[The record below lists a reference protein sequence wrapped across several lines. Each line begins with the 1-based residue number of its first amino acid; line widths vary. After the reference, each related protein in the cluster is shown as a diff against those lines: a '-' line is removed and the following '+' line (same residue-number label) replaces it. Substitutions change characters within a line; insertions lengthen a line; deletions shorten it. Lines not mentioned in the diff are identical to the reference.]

1 MGDLFH
7 LLRFSLLPGLESK
20 WSLRTEKNSTLVMQ
34 PKSSVC
40 LYYLCGKSTQNN
52 GDIDQVELKVLS
64 EYRPEARLLTLLGR
78 GLIAE
83 AEQIAD
89 QFNLSKQ
96 PIYEAKAK
104 QILTSIVAADPVSLN
119 FVEIVTIFRI

>member
-1 MGDLFH
+1 M
-7 LLRFSLLPGLESK
+7 
-20 WSLRTEKNSTLVMQ
+20 
-34 PKSSVC
+34 
-40 LYYLCGKSTQNN
+40 YYLCSKSTQNN
-52 GDIDQVELKVLS
+52 SDIDQVELKVLS

-89 QFNLSKQ
+89 QYKLSKQ

-104 QILTSIVAADPVSLN
+104 QMLTSIVSADPVSESSILSN
-119 FVEIVTIFRI
+119 HEDL

>member
-1 MGDLFH
+1 
-7 LLRFSLLPGLESK
+7 
-20 WSLRTEKNSTLVMQ
+20 MQ